1 MAMRVDLSRAAIN
14 DLAEM
19 HAYLLPLAGAAIAR
33 RYVADIRAFCDR
45 FAHFP
50 ERGTQRDDLRKGLRI
65 VGYKRKVTIALRV
78 DADRVTIV
86 RVLGRGR
93 DVGVAFGVGE
103 STEA

>member
-1 MAMRVDLSRAAIN
+1 MTMRVDISRDAID

-19 HAYLLPLAGAAIAR
+19 HAYLLPLAGAVIAR
-33 RYVADIRAFCDR
+33 RYVIDIRAFCDR

-50 ERGTQRDDLRKGLRI
+50 ERGTRRDDLRKGLRI

-78 DADRVTIV
+78 DGDHVTIL

-93 DVGVAFGVGE
+93 DLAVAFGLGE
-103 STEA
+103 PSDA

>member
-1 MAMRVDLSRAAIN
+1 MKMRVHLSYDSIN

-33 RYVADIRAFCDR
+33 RYIADIRGYCDQL
-45 FAHFP
+45 AYFP
-50 ERGTQRDDLRKGLRI
+50 ERGTRRDDLRKGLRV

-78 DADRVTIV
+78 DADRVTIL

-93 DVGVAFGVGE
+93 DLGVTFGVE
-103 STEA
+103 ATEE